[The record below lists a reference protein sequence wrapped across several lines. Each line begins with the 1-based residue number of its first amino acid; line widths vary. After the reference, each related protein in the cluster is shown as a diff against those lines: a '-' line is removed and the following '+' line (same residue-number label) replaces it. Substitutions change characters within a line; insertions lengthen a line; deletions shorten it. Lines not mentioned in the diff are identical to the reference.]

1 MLYAA
6 EVLPPPTRTTLD
18 ELIARDRGADTMLC
32 LTVGIAICDAL
43 ARAHARARFC
53 HDLAPCTIV
62 LHGDGPR
69 FDDVDLER
77 ALEPAGDPERP
88 HSLDPILSP
97 AYISPERACGL
108 AGDERSDLYSLGC
121 ILFELAT
128 GRPPFRATSLHD
140 LVLMHVMVDP
150 PRTSA
155 LPSRLGTIIDRLL
168 RKEPADRFQSADE
181 LRAALEAARDAKR
194 KRHRHRR
201 GRTLP
206 HA

>member
-6 EVLPPPTRTTLD
+6 HAIQPAARTTLD
-18 ELIARDRGADTMLC
+18 EVIARDRGADAMLC

-53 HDLAPCTIV
+53 HDLAPSTIV
-62 LHGDGPR
+62 LHGDGPQ
-69 FDDVDLER
+69 FDDVDLEQ
-77 ALEPAGDPERP
+77 ALEPSGAADRP
-88 HSLDPILSP
+88 RALDPILSP

-108 AGDERSDLYSLGC
+108 EIDQRSDLYSLGC

-128 GRPPFRATSLHD
+128 GRQPFRATSLHD

-155 LPSRLGTIIDRLL
+155 VPSRLGAIIDRLL
-168 RKEPADRFQSADE
+168 RKEPAHRFQSAAE
-181 LRAALEAARDAKR
+181 LRGALEAARDVRR
-194 KRHRHRR
+194 KRHPRRRQLRDRH
-201 GRTLP
+201 P
-206 HA
+206 